1 MLANHCCHMQA
12 SRWTYSSDTA
22 LSPDRK
28 IRANVVQRY
37 HFSSNL
43 RRMTATVE
51 VGCSV
56 RSNLMHLGCC
66 VDVYY
71 VYCHVESRNFFV
83 QSSTSIQSRQ
93 SRGRVHA
100 CVERLLV
107 QCVLHY
113 SQNRCWPECW
123 LWE

>member
-1 MLANHCCHMQA
+1 VDTCFHICASIVCVRVRQA

-51 VGCSV
+51 VRASCATLHVCFEPQDSAFFLLRQWGWRTLC
-56 RSNLMHLGCC
+56 MH
-66 VDVYY
+66 
-71 VYCHVESRNFFV
+71 S
-83 QSSTSIQSRQ
+83 
-93 SRGRVHA
+93 
-100 CVERLLV
+100 
-107 QCVLHY
+107 
-113 SQNRCWPECW
+113 
-123 LWE
+123 

>member
-1 MLANHCCHMQA
+1 MQLGSGQGQEGDRAALLSAVLVYHQA

-51 VGCSV
+51 VSW
-56 RSNLMHLGCC
+56 LFQFCC
-66 VDVYY
+66 TLLAALLLCTSAVAVDY
-71 VYCHVESRNFFV
+71 VPGGPGGGVW
-83 QSSTSIQSRQ
+83 
-93 SRGRVHA
+93 HA
-100 CVERLLV
+100 AA
-107 QCVLHY
+107 Y
-113 SQNRCWPECW
+113 GT
-123 LWE
+123 